1 MKGVHLLQ
9 LSIIQMKALF
19 KNQLFD
25 IVTNKEYFQS
35 ILVPLIL
42 GFFIWWI
49 RVHTFFFNPQLST
62 WQLILDRG
70 ERRQRDREKTSISC
84 LLHMPQPGTDRNLS
98 MCPDHES
105 HPQPFGLQDDAPTK
119 WAHWP
124 GCGTCFFQLIYQFNL
139 KQKNN
144 LFVIVLGVTHNT

>member
-1 MKGVHLLQ
+1 
-9 LSIIQMKALF
+9 MKALF

-70 ERRQRDREKTSISC
+70 GREVEGERKNINQ
-84 LLHMPQPGTDRNLS
+84 LPLAH
-98 MCPDHES
+98 
-105 HPQPFGLQDDAPTK
+105 APTRD
-119 WAHWP
+119 
-124 GCGTCFFQLIYQFNL
+124 
-139 KQKNN
+139 
-144 LFVIVLGVTHNT
+144 